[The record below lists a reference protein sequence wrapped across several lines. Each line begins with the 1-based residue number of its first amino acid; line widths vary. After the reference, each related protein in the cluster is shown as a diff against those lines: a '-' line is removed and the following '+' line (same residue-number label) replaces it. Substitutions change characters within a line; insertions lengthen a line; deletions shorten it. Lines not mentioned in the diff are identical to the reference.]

1 MDREESPSDG
11 DFSLL
16 GPDGLLRWRA
26 IAKDRAD
33 LPPSQ
38 AVVKDAQQEL
48 APGEIT
54 ILNTHHVDQADC
66 GLKSLTAVLTP
77 RSFSQSTFNREVQF
91 STKPIIVD

>member
-26 IAKDRAD
+26 IAKDGAD

-38 AVVKDAQQEL
+38 AVVEDAQQEL
-48 APGEIT
+48 APGEIC
-54 ILNTHHVDQADC
+54 DFEY
-66 GLKSLTAVLTP
+66 TP
-77 RSFSQSTFNREVQF
+77 RGPGRLRLEVTNSGLNSKVLQ
-91 STKPIIVD
+91 PIDVQ